1 MGPISTLL
9 GMSVIRHY
17 SKLPKTVIYKK
28 LEDIF
33 WSGMIDLIFRPWQNC
48 WSFNPKWDKCQCC
61 GKERTLLNLNI
72 YFLFLGHDKIVGLL
86 IQNAAN
92 VNTAVNDGR
101 TPLFESAF
109 NGNLQN
115 LLKHPKIRD
124 IFIFRSWQN
133 RWSFNPK
140 WGKSQSCA

>member
-1 MGPISTLL
+1 M
-9 GMSVIRHY
+9 
-17 SKLPKTVIYKK
+17 
-28 LEDIF
+28 
-33 WSGMIDLIFRPWQNC
+33 
-48 WSFNPKWDKCQCC
+48 
-61 GKERTLLNLNI
+61 NLNI

-124 IFIFRSWQN
+124 IFIFRS
-133 RWSFNPK
+133 
-140 WGKSQSCA
+140 